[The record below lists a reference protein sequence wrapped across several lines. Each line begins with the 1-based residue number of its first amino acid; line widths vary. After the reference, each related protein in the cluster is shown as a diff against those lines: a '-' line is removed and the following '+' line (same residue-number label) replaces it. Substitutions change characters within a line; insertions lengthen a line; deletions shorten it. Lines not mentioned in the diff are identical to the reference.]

1 MPTPFS
7 QRVQKR
13 RDALRAAGLRPVQ
26 IWVPDTRRPGFEA
39 ECRRQAAL
47 VAQADHAEDGLND
60 FMDAA
65 LVDVYGVYPNKGTKC
80 DIGLSLISDAHDCLP
95 AGFKMACNG

>member
-1 MPTPFS
+1 MPTPVS
-7 QRVQKR
+7 QRVRKR

-26 IWVPDTRRPGFEA
+26 IWVPDTRRPGFET

-47 VAQADHAEDGLND
+47 VAQADHGEDGLND

-65 LVDVYGVYPNKGTKC
+65 LVEVDGWG
-80 DIGLSLISDAHDCLP
+80 
-95 AGFKMACNG
+95 